1 MKPPEP
7 AQCYCCERTATTK
20 DHIPPKCFFPEKK
33 YLPSNSPNY
42 RSHLI
47 TVPSCSEHNNSRS
60 SDDEYA
66 AAVIVMNSK
75 SDLAFTIFKSKWV
88 QTLLRR
94 EGVLGKRIF
103 STARSARVISE
114 NNGLLI
120 PYETLAISYEMRRIE
135 RVIES
140 IARALYY
147 RESGYQEKWL
157 NSCIIKSPN
166 LLNRNLSNSQ
176 DAYVLNH
183 INQGFIHGEKHQELG
198 LTKKGSCPD
207 VFYYQF
213 LKSEDKNFIIRMVFY
228 DDFTFLVFLKEK
240 ETTPSPIILAI

>member
-1 MKPPEP
+1 MKS
-7 AQCYCCERTATTK
+7 QKCYACERTATTR

-33 YLPSNSPNY
+33 YLPSNSSDY
-42 RSHLI
+42 RSNLI
-47 TVPSCSEHNNSRS
+47 TVPSCSEHNNFRSR
-60 SDDEYA
+60 DDEYA

-94 EGVLGKRIF
+94 EAVLGKRIF
-103 STARSARVISE
+103 STARNARVISI

-120 PYETLAISYEMRRIE
+120 PYDTLAITYEVERIE

-147 RESGYQEKWL
+147 HDSGYQEKWV
-157 NSCIIKSPN
+157 NSCIIKS
-166 LLNRNLSNSQ
+166 LNFLKRDLNPPE
-176 DAYVLNH
+176 DAEYFTR
-183 INQGFIHGEKHQELG
+183 INQYFIDPELG
-198 LTKKGSCPD
+198 LTKKGSHPD

-213 LKSEDKNFIIRMVFY
+213 FQSKERNSIIRIVFY
-228 DDFTFLVFLKEK
+228 GYFTFLAFLQEK
-240 ETTPSPIILAI
+240 EIAPSPIIFAI